1 MAMLRPDGE
10 LQDVS
15 MTRRIALGAM
25 GVGFAA
31 ALRPVAASTILT
43 DNEGL
48 ETAHIKFPVAGGES
62 PAYVVHPKAAGR
74 HPCILLVSEIFGL
87 HEHILDLA
95 RRLGHAG
102 YAVIAPDYFYRA
114 GDPSKTTSMDE
125 IRAIVGKET
134 LDLQLSDS
142 DAAIAWLSK
151 QSYADGAR
159 VGITGY
165 CWGGTVVWMM
175 ATHSPPVKA
184 GVAWYGRLKR
194 AANSTDPRPFPIDS
208 IGAMKAPVLG
218 LYGALDKGIPVADV
232 EAMRAALK
240 AAKKKDFEIVLY
252 EDADHGFNADYR
264 PSYNEKAAKDGW
276 ARMLAW
282 FKKHGV

>member
-43 DNEGL
+43 DAEGL
-48 ETAHIKFPVAGGES
+48 ETADVKYPAAGGQN
-62 PAYVVHPKAAGR
+62 PAYVVHPKKPGR

-87 HEHILDLA
+87 HEHIRDLA
-95 RRLGHAG
+95 RRLGKAG
-102 YAVIAPDYFYRA
+102 YAVIAPDYFHRF
-114 GDPSKTTSMDE
+114 GDPSKAASMDE

-142 DAAIAWLSK
+142 DAAIAWLAK

-159 VGITGY
+159 VGVTGY

-175 ATHSPPVKA
+175 ASHSPPVTA

-194 AANSTDPRPFPIDS
+194 PANSADPRPFPIDS

-232 EAMRAALK
+232 EEMRQALK
-240 AAKKKDFEIVLY
+240 AAKKKDYEIVVY

-264 PSYNEKAAKDGW
+264 PTYNEKAAKDAW